1 MGGGSDVDTEVAD
14 RLERLLGAPVEG
26 LERLSGGASRE
37 TWAFRAGGRALI
49 LRRDPP
55 GRSGDFG
62 SMGLEAG
69 GGRGP
74 GPPRPGG
81 AGGGGGGDGERGGG
95 AGAGR
100 GPGGGGGGAPRGP
113 P

>member
-37 TWAFRAGGRALI
+37 TWAFRAGGRPLI

-55 GRSGDFG
+55 GSTTAGRSSDPPYGG
-62 SMGLEAG
+62 WPPTGLPAG
-69 GGRGP
+69 PAPGP
-74 GPPRPGG
+74 GST
-81 AGGGGGGDGERGGG
+81 ATS
-95 AGAGR
+95 AWATSSSGR
-100 GPGGGGGGAPRGP
+100 TGCGR
-113 P
+113 